1 MEQKGLKTAL
11 ESSEVRRQTEALP
24 KITAKK
30 SDDLFAADLVDQP
43 SLFAPADN
51 SCKGNALAV
60 NSEPNIEEV
69 PGSGLVERKPG
80 RPKGAKNKSTKEW
93 VDYFLSTVKE
103 SPLIF
108 LGKLYAQETTLLAKK
123 MNCDR
128 EDALKLQI
136 SAANAVLP
144 YIHQKQPI
152 AIETGGDE
160 LPTIQ
165 IFASPTVYQQINNGS
180 NQVKKEIIVD
190 GIASTTA
197 EEISLKNNDL
207 MIEAKTEFEE

>member
-1 MEQKGLKTAL
+1 MEEKGIKTAL
-11 ESSEVRRQTEALP
+11 KSSEVRRQAEAS
-24 KITAKK
+24 AKK
-30 SDDLFAADLVDQP
+30 SDDLFASSLVDQP

-51 SCKGNALAV
+51 SCKGNERDFAAV
-60 NSEPNIEEV
+60 PSIEETQ
-69 PGSGLVERKPG
+69 GSGVIERKAG

-108 LGKLYAQETTLLAKK
+108 LGRLYAQETKALARKIQCK
-123 MNCDR
+123 R

-144 YIHQKQPI
+144 YVHQKQPI

-165 IFASPTVYQQINNGS
+165 IFASPTVYQQINNGA
-180 NQVKKEIIVD
+180 NQVKREIIVD

-197 EEISLKNNDL
+197 EEISLNNNDL
-207 MIEAKTEFEE
+207 MIEDKREFEE